1 MMYISI
7 KKEFLKYLIEACK
20 IMAVELVSYKPSV
33 EGTLFCTI
41 DSEPEFLFYLGRMF
55 QKMIDESEKFKE

>member
-20 IMAVELVSYKPSV
+20 GMAVELVSYRPSV
-33 EGTLFCTI
+33 EDTLFCTI
-41 DSEPEFLFYLGRMF
+41 DTEPEVLFYLGRMY
-55 QKMIDESEKFKE
+55 QNMIDESEKFKE